1 MSMIPALLFYGIS
14 ISFFKCQCSGVGW
27 RGGEMYIHAGEKVKE
42 YLEAS
47 GMSISEFARRLNC
60 NRQNVYDILK
70 RKDIDLPRL
79 RQISKIL
86 GHDLVTELYAMRKPS
101 KVTFKF
107 AVTVEMDNGQ
117 CKVTDVQTIK

>member
-1 MSMIPALLFYGIS
+1 
-14 ISFFKCQCSGVGW
+14 
-27 RGGEMYIHAGEKVKE
+27 MYIHAGEKVKE